1 MENHLQSLYGE
12 CGVTFHYEPTES
24 FIKTQL
30 FSGLMCFIVSYYFLE
45 FLIRRYFIPSFF
57 PDQSLENCPGTVVL
71 SVRSRLFIY
80 FFAVSVIPLS
90 LFLALIEARLSGG
103 YEGVYFKSGM
113 LVVIFI
119 TLGTLLTHLISR
131 AYQTPLVQMKE
142 ATGEIRGGNYLIKV
156 DVISNDEVGNLG
168 ESLNVMTEGLK
179 EKEYIKDTFGRMVD
193 PRVRD
198 YLLDGKLDLGG
209 EIREATILFADIR
222 DFTSL
227 SERLEPDKVVKILNR
242 YFERMSKCVEA
253 QSGLVDKYIGDAMMA
268 VFGALGGQVNHA
280 RAAAGAALKMRQ
292 EREQLNA
299 ELRDEGLDEI
309 QAGIG
314 IHTGQVLAGNIGS
327 SSRMEY
333 TVIGDAVNVA
343 ARIEGLSKEL
353 SRDILI
359 SQASVERLSDEF
371 TFEYLGK
378 VVVRG
383 KEQQVKIYYL

>member
-1 MENHLQSLYGE
+1 
-12 CGVTFHYEPTES
+12 
-24 FIKTQL
+24 
-30 FSGLMCFIVSYYFLE
+30 
-45 FLIRRYFIPSFF
+45 
-57 PDQSLENCPGTVVL
+57 
-71 SVRSRLFIY
+71 
-80 FFAVSVIPLS
+80 
-90 LFLALIEARLSGG
+90 
-103 YEGVYFKSGM
+103 
-113 LVVIFI
+113 
-119 TLGTLLTHLISR
+119 
-131 AYQTPLVQMKE
+131 MKE